1 MFLTGCFRGA
11 KIKSELSDLRL
22 KQMKLQDKIAALAAY
37 AANIADGI
45 ITPEELSKSPA
56 SIFGRQMAYMM
67 NSIPM
72 AMIQGSQA
80 FGMYMGQY
88 GAQIQAFGQDPAMA
102 MMMNANPM
110 MLQMNFFKQA
120 LERQGKIEQEKLHVE
135 EKKLQKELSGI
146 EIRIKMLE
154 AEQQSIAKAIDNEI
168 RQNTPKFGFSAH
180 G

>member
-1 MFLTGCFRGA
+1 MILTGIFRSA

-22 KQMKLQDKIAALAAY
+22 KQMKLQDKIAALAQY
-37 AANIADGI
+37 SANIADGI
-45 ITPEELSKSPA
+45 ITPEEMANSPA
-56 SIFGRQMAYMM
+56 SVFGRQMNYMIS
-67 NSIPM
+67 NIPM

-80 FGMYMGQY
+80 FSLYMGQY
-88 GAQIQAFGQDPAMA
+88 GPQMQAFSRDPSMA

-146 EIRIKMLE
+146 EVRIKMLE
-154 AEQQSIAKAIDNEI
+154 TEQQSLAKAVDNEI
-168 RQNTPKFGFSAH
+168 RQNAPKFGFSAH